1 MSNQNKNYQKDPDS
15 KKKHYGKITPEIVQE
30 AERLACLGLLKK
42 DICALLKIRYETF
55 NNWLR
60 KGNEYL
66 EAIEAGNPVDP
77 FNEIYLDFKY
87 GVERGEADLEE
98 KLVNIISENIRV
110 NDDSHLALQFLR
122 ARFPQKYNRKHL
134 DVQPGSEEDERA
146 KENPYA
152 SEFTKFLENIGKEES
167 EKDDLVDPDEVEID
181 ES

>member
-1 MSNQNKNYQKDPDS
+1 MNKEKKTTQGNY
-15 KKKHYGKITPEIVQE
+15 KKTHYGKITPEKVKE
-30 AERLACLGLLKK
+30 AGRLACLGLLKK
-42 DICALLKIRYETF
+42 DICALLEIRYETF

-66 EAIEAGNPVDP
+66 EAIEAGEEVDP

-87 GVERGEADLEE
+87 SVERGEADLEE
-98 KLVNIISENIRV
+98 KLVNLISENIRA

-122 ARFPQKYNRKHL
+122 ARFPHKYNRKAI
-134 DVQPGSEEDERA
+134 DVQPGSEADERA

-152 SEFTKFLENIGKEES
+152 SDFTKYLEKIGKEES
-167 EKDDLVDPDEVEID
+167 EKDDLVDPDEIETD